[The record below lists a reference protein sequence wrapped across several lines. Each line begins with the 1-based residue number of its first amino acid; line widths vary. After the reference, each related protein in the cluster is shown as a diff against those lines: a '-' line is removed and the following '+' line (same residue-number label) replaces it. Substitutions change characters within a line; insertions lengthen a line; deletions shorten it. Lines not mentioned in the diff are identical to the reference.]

1 MKGSIRRQQ
10 HFLWII
16 LLLFIIVFIAYICL
30 STTKDK
36 FRLLEKDIKYK
47 IPPIYCMNLPSEIKR
62 REHIQDVFG
71 SYVEI
76 VEAID
81 TRDDKW
87 KEYSHYL
94 SEEGLQQMRRSEMTK
109 KRLKHYELTPGAIGC
124 FLSHIKCWNKFLD
137 TYPLD
142 GDFVFI
148 LEDDTMPSVTFHKTF
163 ANIVNGFPP
172 DCDIILCSHLAFG
185 EMEPVEYNWVEYKK
199 LVPRCA
205 FYLLNAYFI
214 TARGIKKILNDL
226 FKKDNKFYKQLDSH
240 LTDLL
245 NDGVINVYILKE
257 SECFQIGISATS
269 IQTFTI

>member
-1 MKGSIRRQQ
+1 MNKLFHRQYLLWGLLIL
-10 HFLWII
+10 FLV
-16 LLLFIIVFIAYICL
+16 IVLVFTCL

-36 FRLLEKDIKYK
+36 FRLLENDIRYK
-47 IPPIYCMNLPSEIKR
+47 VPPIYCINLASETKR

-71 SYVEI
+71 SYVEF

-94 SEEGLQQMRRSEMTK
+94 SEDGIHQMRRSELTK
-109 KRLKHYELTPGAIGC
+109 TRQKHYELTPGAIGC

-137 TYPLD
+137 TYPND

-148 LEDDTMPSVTFHKTF
+148 LEDDTMPAVTFHKTF
-163 ANIVNGFPP
+163 ANVANAFPP
-172 DCDIILCSHLAFG
+172 ECDLLLCDHLAFG
-185 EMEPVEYNWVEYKK
+185 DMEQVEHHGVEYRK
-199 LVPRCA
+199 LLPHSA

-214 TARGIKKILNDL
+214 TARGIKKILHYL
-226 FKKDNKFYKQLDSH
+226 FKNDNKFHKQLDSY
-240 LTDLL
+240 LSDLSKEE
-245 NDGVINVYILKE
+245 VITVYTLKDN
-257 SECFQIGISATS
+257 ECFQIGISPTS